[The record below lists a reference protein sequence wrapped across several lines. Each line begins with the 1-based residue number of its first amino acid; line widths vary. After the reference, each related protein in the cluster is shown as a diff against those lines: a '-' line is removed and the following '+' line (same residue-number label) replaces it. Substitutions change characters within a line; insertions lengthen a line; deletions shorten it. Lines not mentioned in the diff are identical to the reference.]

1 MFAHFH
7 VRLSRRSVLEVSAGL
22 GLLLAVVLTCWMSS
36 FCALADEVRANTL
49 RLHVQANSDS
59 EADQAVKLQV
69 RDAVLAVTQPLTAGG
84 DPYGALAGA
93 LPEIQQAAENCL
105 VSLGVSD
112 AVAVSLGPEEF
123 PTRVYESF
131 ALPAGQYMSLRV
143 TIGEGA
149 GHNWWCVVFPTI
161 CFAATASDLESAAV
175 SGGFTDSE
183 VRLIT
188 EDGGYRLKFKCM
200 EWVEQLRQWLF
211 AS

>member
-1 MFAHFH
+1 M
-7 VRLSRRSVLEVSAGL
+7 VLTKSKAI
-22 GLLLAVVLTCWMSS
+22 LLAAALILAAVCMGAAALQREQM
-36 FCALADEVRANTL
+36 ALAEKL
-49 RLHVQANSDS
+49 IRLHVVANSDS
-59 EADQAVKLQV
+59 EADQAVKLRV
-69 RDAVLAVTQPLTAGG
+69 RDAVLAVTQPLTAGE

-93 LPEIQQAAENCL
+93 LPEIQQAAEDCL
-105 VSLGVSD
+105 TALGVSD

-188 EDGGYRLKFKCM
+188 EDGGYQLKFKCM

>member
-1 MFAHFH
+1 M
-7 VRLSRRSVLEVSAGL
+7 
-22 GLLLAVVLTCWMSS
+22 VLTKSKAIILAAALILAAACMGAAALQREQM
-36 FCALADEVRANTL
+36 ALAEKL
-49 RLHVQANSDS
+49 IRLHVVANSDS
-59 EADQAVKLQV
+59 EADQAVKLRV
-69 RDAVLAVTQPLTAGG
+69 RDAVLAVTQPLTAGE

-93 LPEIQQAAENCL
+93 LPEIQQAAEDCL
-105 VSLGVSD
+105 ATL
-112 AVAVSLGPEEF
+112 AVSLGPEEF

-131 ALPAGQYMSLRV
+131 ALPAGQYRSLRV
-143 TIGEGA
+143 TIGQGA

-211 AS
+211 A

>member
-1 MFAHFH
+1 M
-7 VRLSRRSVLEVSAGL
+7 
-22 GLLLAVVLTCWMSS
+22 VLTKLKLVILVL
-36 FCALADEVRANTL
+36 ALVLAGTALGAAALQREQEAL
-49 RLHVQANSDS
+49 SEKLIRLHVVANSDS

-69 RDAVLAVTQPLTAGG
+69 RDAVLAVTQPLTAGE

-93 LPEIQQAAENCL
+93 LPEIQAAAADCL
-105 VSLGVSD
+105 AGLGVSD
-112 AVAVSLGPEEF
+112 PVAVSLGPEEF

-161 CFAATASDLESAAV
+161 CFAATASDLETAAV
-175 SGGFTDSE
+175 SAGFTDEE

-188 EDGGYRLKFKCM
+188 EDGGYQLKFKCM
-200 EWVEQLRQWLF
+200 EWVELLRQWLF
-211 AS
+211 A

>member
-1 MFAHFH
+1 M
-7 VRLSRRSVLEVSAGL
+7 VLTKSKSIILAAA
-22 GLLLAVVLTCWMSS
+22 LLLAATCMGAAALQQEQM
-36 FCALADEVRANTL
+36 ALAEKL
-49 RLHVQANSDS
+49 IRLHVVANSDS
-59 EADQAVKLQV
+59 EADQAAKLRV
-69 RDAVLAVTQPLTAGG
+69 RDAVLAVTQPLTAEE

-93 LPEIQQAAENCL
+93 LPEIQMAAEECL
-105 VSLGVSD
+105 TTLGMSD
-112 AVAVSLGPEEF
+112 AVTVSLGPEEF

-131 ALPAGQYMSLRV
+131 ALPAGQYLSLRV

-161 CFAATASDLESAAV
+161 CFAATASDLETAAV
-175 SGGFTDSE
+175 SAGFTDEE

-188 EDGGYRLKFKCM
+188 EDGGYQLKFKCM